1 MPGPKTR
8 LSGPQSWSVL
18 VVAFVVLTVGFSFGR
33 FALPVFYP
41 VLIKRFGW
49 TSAATAA
56 GGSIMLLLI
65 GILGPLIGWLADK
78 YTPKAVIVAGS
89 CLTGLSLVLLSTTQ
103 SLSEWYMYCV
113 LLGVGIAAV
122 SLVPASM
129 LIAPWFSKQ
138 RGLAVG
144 VINAGV
150 GVGGYIAPRLTPVFI
165 RRYGQSEAFLY
176 LAMFL
181 AIPLLV
187 TLFFARGV
195 RSSGGGH
202 ARADFSKAGQV
213 AKSSTFWLFGISL
226 FFAAHTL
233 TGVQEHLVLYLTRQ
247 GRDLAGAGLALSL
260 LLGTSAFGKLLGGAA
275 ADRYSS
281 RVSLL
286 LSVVCLMLGIT
297 GLLAVDARSTP
308 VYAAAAMFGLG
319 FGGVFNAPSIIAF
332 EHFGTERVGTI
343 LGLFMM
349 FFGLGTS
356 SGGLVSGAI
365 YDQTH
370 QDTASFLTDL
380 GSAAIAFVLLFAL
393 KFVGSSAQAPL
404 GATLEKKIA

>member
-1 MPGPKTR
+1 MSAPATR
-8 LSGPQSWSVL
+8 RSSFESWSVL
-18 VVAFVVLTVGFSFGR
+18 LVAFVVLTIGFSLGR

-49 TSAATAA
+49 GSAATAA

-65 GILGPLIGWLADK
+65 GVLGPLVGWLADK
-78 YTPKAVIVAGS
+78 YTPKLVLLGGAS
-89 CLTGLSLVLLSTTQ
+89 LTALSLVLLSAIQNLT
-103 SLSEWYMYCV
+103 EWYLYCV
-113 LLGVGIAAV
+113 LLGLGIAAV

-129 LIAPWFSKQ
+129 LIAPWFSRK

-150 GVGGYIAPRLTPVFI
+150 GVGGYIAPRLTPVLI
-165 RRYGQSEAFLY
+165 RRYGASEAFLY

-181 AIPLLV
+181 AIPFLV
-187 TLFFARGV
+187 TLFLARGA
-195 RSSGGGH
+195 RTPGGAH
-202 ARADFSKAGQV
+202 SRTDFSSAGQV
-213 AKSSTFWLFGISL
+213 ARMPLFWMFGISL

-247 GRDLAGAGLALSL
+247 GRDLAGAGLALST
-260 LLGTSAFGKLLGGAA
+260 LLGASAFGKVLGGAA

-286 LSVVCLMLGIT
+286 LSVACLMLAIG
-297 GLLAVDARSTP
+297 GLLTVDPRSSLIYWVAAV
-308 VYAAAAMFGLG
+308 FGLG

-349 FFGLGTS
+349 FFGVGTS
-356 SGGLVSGAI
+356 TGGLVSGAV
-365 YDQTH
+365 YDRTQ
-370 QDTASFLTDL
+370 QYSASFVVDLTSAVIAFLLLLVL
-380 GSAAIAFVLLFAL
+380 GSVRIARPAPIAA
-393 KFVGSSAQAPL
+393 Q
-404 GATLEKKIA
+404 LEKKIA